1 MSLVPLWILG
11 SRPFRL
17 SKTATTLLSW
27 EVITL
32 RLLAPSPE
40 WKGSNQ
46 IPRSSGL
53 MHILML
59 TLLNNRPLEMF
70 MVCLWHIFPVLYHI
84 TRTGSA
90 LISLK
95 TYATSELDHMK
106 KMRLSW
112 SKIKMC
118 SFLSRMSAK
127 PTEYQK
133 LQDELAST
141 SPVTVSMPQGTTG
154 SPLTSTPLIL
164 DSLNLPVQLKAM
176 VSPLTLWATFS
187 RE

>member
-1 MSLVPLWILG
+1 MLLVPLWILG
-11 SRPFRL
+11 GRPFRL

-40 WKGSNQ
+40 WRGSNQ
-46 IPRSSGL
+46 MPRLSGL
-53 MHILML
+53 MHTLML
-59 TLLNNRPLEMF
+59 TPQSNRPPEMF
-70 MVCLWHIFPVLYHI
+70 MVCRWHISPVLCHI

-90 LISLK
+90 LISPK

-112 SKIKMC
+112 SKIKMF
-118 SFLSRMSAK
+118 SFLSPMFAK

-133 LQDELAST
+133 LLDELAST
-141 SPVTVSMPQGTTG
+141 SPVTVSMTQETTG

-164 DSLNLPVQLKAM
+164 HSLNLPVQLKVM